1 MVRLTP
7 DRTINVF
14 AGNVKPYFGA
24 ELLVG
29 VHKSAAAFSDTK
41 GSKWMNES

>member
-7 DRTINVF
+7 DGTIDVF

-29 VHKSAAAFSDTK
+29 VHKKTGAFSDTK
-41 GSKWMNES
+41 GSKGMNES